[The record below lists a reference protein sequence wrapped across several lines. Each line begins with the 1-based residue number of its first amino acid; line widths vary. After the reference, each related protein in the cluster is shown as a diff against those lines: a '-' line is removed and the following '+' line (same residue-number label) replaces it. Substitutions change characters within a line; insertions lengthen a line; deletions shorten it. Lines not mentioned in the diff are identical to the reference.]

1 MAIESTGA
9 KQAMDPEHRL
19 FSEDRLKD
27 LLTAKGTKDVQ
38 TAVDHTVA
46 AVMAFEGEAERTDDV
61 TVLALE
67 FHGRS
72 EDALRAE

>member
-1 MAIESTGA
+1 
-9 KQAMDPEHRL
+9 MDVDHHL

-27 LLTAKGTKDVQ
+27 LLTAKGTRDVQ

-46 AVMAFEGEAERTDDV
+46 AVRAFEGEPERTDDV

-67 FHGRS
+67 FHGRP
-72 EDALRAE
+72 EDAMES